1 MTVACPNLKF
11 VVLDVIHPCF
21 TVEQAHRG
29 KRKSSSILQT
39 IQNKFNKWSPEIKT
53 SLGKP
58 FVEGQQIIFS
68 TEERRLRQQI
78 LQCSMQL
85 ATANRRLSKLD
96 GDVPYLNHKDWIAD
110 LAALCAVYKD
120 EVSVSTTQKN
130 TKICKMIW
138 NMTSANKIGFYFNS
152 LRRLDLAP
160 PQQRPQ
166 LSSGTSAVETMNFQ
180 TNKRFKNIV
189 ELYQSSLE
197 LKCCAFQFLK
207 LFSHNCAEYCP
218 TEYQVSQQTILDHNL
233 SVWQFTE
240 AEWAT
245 IQQTSTTLLE
255 EKRTSRKNFK
265 TSSSEGAWSQKGTSG
280 E

>member
-1 MTVACPNLKF
+1 M
-11 VVLDVIHPCF
+11 
-21 TVEQAHRG
+21 
-29 KRKSSSILQT
+29 
-39 IQNKFNKWSPEIKT
+39 
-53 SLGKP
+53 
-58 FVEGQQIIFS
+58 
-68 TEERRLRQQI
+68 
-78 LQCSMQL
+78 
-85 ATANRRLSKLD
+85 
-96 GDVPYLNHKDWIAD
+96 NHKDWIAD

-152 LRRLDLAP
+152 LRRLDLVP

-189 ELYQSSLE
+189 ELYQSSVE
-197 LKCCAFQFLK
+197 LKCSAFQFLK

-233 SVWQFTE
+233 SVWQFTA
-240 AEWAT
+240 AEWST
-245 IQQTSTTLLE
+245 IRQTSTPLLE
-255 EKRTSRKNFK
+255 KRKEHHERILKHPAAKMHGCKKKLAVSKRPAGQVRLKQNAIRHKVIKRHTYNKCRLP
-265 TSSSEGAWSQKGTSG
+265 
-280 E
+280 